1 MKKLIVFLLCM
12 VAALSTK
19 YFVSHSNSKVHNTFL
34 LYNVEA
40 LAAGETMRPVRCLG
54 RGSIDCPASHDKV
67 DYVAEGY
74 SLEKWR
80 QLPVSLS
87 FISVFL

>member
-1 MKKLIVFLLCM
+1 MKKLSILLFLLCI
-12 VAALSTK
+12 VAIGVIKKQSSHQDK
-19 YFVSHSNSKVHNTFL
+19 VSSLL
-34 LYNVEA
+34 LYNIEA
-40 LAAGETMRPVRCLG
+40 LAADEIMRPVRCLG

-80 QLPVSLS
+80 
-87 FISVFL
+87 

>member
-1 MKKLIVFLLCM
+1 MKKLIVLLLCM

-40 LAAGETMRPVRCLG
+40 LAAGEHAAITRCYG
-54 RGSIDCPASHDKV
+54 TGSLDCPVSHKKV
-67 DYVAEGY
+67 EYIFGGY
-74 SLEKWR
+74 SLEE
-80 QLPVSLS
+80 
-87 FISVFL
+87 

>member
-40 LAAGETMRPVRCLG
+40 LAAGEHAPITRCYG
-54 RGSIDCPASHDKV
+54 TGSLDCPVSHKKV
-67 DYVAEGY
+67 EYIFGGY
-74 SLEKWR
+74 SLEE
-80 QLPVSLS
+80 
-87 FISVFL
+87 

>member
-1 MKKLIVFLLCM
+1 MKKLSILLFLLCM
-12 VAALSTK
+12 AAIGAIKMQSSHQDK
-19 YFVSHSNSKVHNTFL
+19 VSSLL
-34 LYNVEA
+34 LYNIEA
-40 LAAGETMRPVRCLG
+40 LAAGEFMRPVYCLG

-80 QLPVSLS
+80 
-87 FISVFL
+87 